1 MKNPIKKV
9 YDLEKRKG
17 KEKNCHN
24 ASLLGSVIAF
34 QPQEV
39 ALNLEY
45 IKVTGK
51 TLIIQNITYIY
62 GFY

>member
-1 MKNPIKKV
+1 MIWKS
-9 YDLEKRKG
+9 E
-17 KEKNCHN
+17 KEKKRT
-24 ASLLGSVIAF
+24 AITSLLGSVIAF

-51 TLIIQNITYIY
+51 TLIIQNVTYIY